1 MDKKIILLKLI
12 VFICLSI
19 SCNIQLKAQSQ
30 SDSTLIKIRGYYV
43 TIFSKSDIVFSYEQN
58 LKKING
64 ESFSTP
70 IDYRSMTFFVPVQL
84 GDSIVLEEKKI
95 KDRFLNYRQQDSIF
109 LIPKNKHDQLFINK
123 IFGKKINLSRQ
134 ICLLANSQILS
145 PYYKIIENE
154 VPLFKCTYIEGFVI
168 YKNIQDLNKAD
179 RDYLTST
186 YLLKEKYNLKLYY
199 LVDITIYNPYLEIYG
214 LEKWLPDLN

>member
-1 MDKKIILLKLI
+1 MDKKIILFKLI
-12 VFICLSI
+12 AFICLSI
-19 SCNIQLKAQSQ
+19 SFNVKLKAQPQ
-30 SDSTLIKIRGYYV
+30 NNNTLIKIRGYYV

-84 GDSIVLEEKKI
+84 GDSIVLEDKKI
-95 KDRFLNYRQQDSIF
+95 KDRFLNYKQQDSIF
-109 LIPKNKHDQLFINK
+109 LIPKNNHDQLFINK
-123 IFGKKINLSRQ
+123 IFDKKINLSRQ

-145 PYYKIIENE
+145 PYYKIVENE
-154 VPLFKCTYIEGFVI
+154 APLFKCTYIEGFVV

-186 YLLKEKYNLKLYY
+186 YLLKEKCNLKLYY
-199 LVDITIYNPYLEIYG
+199 TFYNPYLEIYG
-214 LEKWLPDLN
+214 LEKWLPYLN